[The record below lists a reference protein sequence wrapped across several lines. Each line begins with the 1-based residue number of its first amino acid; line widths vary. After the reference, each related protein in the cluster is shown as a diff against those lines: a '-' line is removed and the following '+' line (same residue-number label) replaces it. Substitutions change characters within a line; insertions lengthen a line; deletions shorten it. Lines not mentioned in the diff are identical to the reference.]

1 MRLADAGVGY
11 SRTLSTDGLDLRA
24 VGDLLEG
31 ATQIYVGV
39 LSRGKPHVTPEL
51 LATSGGRLWCLTAAV
66 TQKAKILAVDER
78 VAFMASVRGVDVVG
92 VGRASIVDPGR
103 PSSLTDVGA
112 VARSAAGTASFVLR
126 NAAELSGAAV
136 DALTGKL
143 GGPLPPRRVALSVEP
158 FALAVLSA
166 DGVRAVGEWETG
178 AGSTSDGVAASVDD
192 LEDTLAP
199 EAVRDLIDDGPAA
212 LGWLSASGHPL
223 VLPAQWR
230 RATSSARVNEALFER
245 CGAADA
251 SPAAVTRDKWTGYGP
266 TGKQGLMLRGDG
278 NASSDGEAVAAAVAV
293 DRVTYWD
300 GVETGSNSPSS

>member
-1 MRLADAGVGY
+1 M
-11 SRTLSTDGLDLRA
+11 STDGLDLTA
-24 VGDLLEG
+24 VDELLAG

-66 TQKAKILAVDER
+66 TLKAKILAVDER
-78 VAFMASVRGVDVVG
+78 VAFMASVAGVDVVG
-92 VGRASIVDPGR
+92 LGRASIVDLGT
-103 PSSLTDVGA
+103 PSSLTDVAA
-112 VARSAAGTASFVLR
+112 VARSAVGTASFALR

-143 GGPLPPRRVALSVEP
+143 GGPLPPRRVALSIEP
-158 FALAVLSA
+158 IAVAVVSA
-166 DGVRAVGEWETG
+166 EGVRAVGEWESG
-178 AGSTSDGVAASVDD
+178 AGSTSDAAEAFPDD

-223 VLPAQWR
+223 VLPAQWQ
-230 RATSSARVNEALFER
+230 RATSSARVNATLFER
-245 CGAADA
+245 CGAADVA
-251 SPAAVTRDKWTGYGP
+251 PAAVTRDKWTGYGP

-278 NASSDGEAVAAAVAV
+278 NASSDGAQVSAGVAV